1 MWGEYKVQKQI
12 KRDKMNIWSWIKS
25 MMNSN
30 EVYKKYNKK
39 LKREKNQIISNILHT
54 NKEGTIIM
62 SWEEARQIR
71 DQYFS

>member
-12 KRDKMNIWSWIKS
+12 KRDKMKIWSWIKS

-30 EVYKKYNKK
+30 EVYKKYNKN